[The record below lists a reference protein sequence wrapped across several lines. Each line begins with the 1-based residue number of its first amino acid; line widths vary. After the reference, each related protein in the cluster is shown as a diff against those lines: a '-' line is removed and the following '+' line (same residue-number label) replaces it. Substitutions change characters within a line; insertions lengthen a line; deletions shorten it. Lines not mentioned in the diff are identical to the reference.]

1 MDKPDM
7 VTEAVWKQHQDWME
21 VMHKG
26 SFTKDFTVDKDSQ
39 KKVYDNNRQ
48 EKQKRPHSRPF
59 WILSVIYAIQY
70 N

>member
-1 MDKPDM
+1 MNKPDM

-48 EKQKRPHSRPF
+48 EKQKRPH
-59 WILSVIYAIQY
+59 
-70 N
+70 